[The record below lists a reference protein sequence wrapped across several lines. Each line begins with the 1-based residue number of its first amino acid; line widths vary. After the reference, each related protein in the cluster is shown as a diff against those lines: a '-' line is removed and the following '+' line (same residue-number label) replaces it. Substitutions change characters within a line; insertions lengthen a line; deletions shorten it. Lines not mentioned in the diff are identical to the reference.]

1 MNSRRYIKPTITRVD
16 LRPEEAVLN
25 GCKFYGGDPTHQLIG
40 LSGCYESQKNP
51 GEYYL
56 CQQAGT

>member
-1 MNSRRYIKPTITRVD
+1 
-16 LRPEEAVLN
+16 LN
-25 GCKFYGGDPTHQLIG
+25 GCKFYGGDPTHQRLG
-40 LSGCYESQKNP
+40 LSGCYESQTNP